1 MGWTRLLDRRK
12 DRRTAVID
20 AFEFPSGVRQR
31 FAGQHHALT
40 AEDIALVEAATRQ
53 WFRLAARHPRAKL
66 SMPSVVVD
74 DLWHELVL
82 HTREYEAFCQ
92 AAFGRFLHHVPESAM
107 ASPEAAANRSTR
119 LVATF
124 HLARQDEGCGP
135 DQLPV
140 LFRVD
145 QRLPVAGGRRYLADC
160 GGRGQCHELRGTV
173 CLHHLTG
180 PGKAP
185 SRPGKALYGAW
196 GGIPAPYGADGGAGC
211 GVDGGGDGR

>member
-1 MGWTRLLDRRK
+1 MGWTRLLDQGK

-20 AFEFPSGVRQR
+20 AFQFPSSVRQR
-31 FAGQHHALT
+31 FASQHAAL
-40 AEDIALVEAATRQ
+40 AAHDIAMVEAATRQ

-107 ASPEAAANRSTR
+107 ASPEAAADRSTQ
-119 LVATF
+119 LLATF
-124 HLARQDEGCGP
+124 ELARQDEGCGP
-135 DQLPV
+135 GELPV

-145 QRLPVAGGRRYLADC
+145 QRLPVDGGRRYLADC

-173 CLHHLTG
+173 CLQHLTG
-180 PGKAP
+180 PGKAGP
-185 SRPGKALYGAW
+185 RPGKASPGGWGVPAHYGAN
-196 GGIPAPYGADGGAGC
+196 GSAGC
-211 GVDGGGDGR
+211 GVDGGGGDGP